1 MYLFFDFLSICKKKA
16 KCANLN
22 YFKSESDLT
31 IPFQRQVRV
40 EKHSTIF
47 LFERRKSFATLLKL
61 YQFESKAK
69 VDHIIDTF
77 KGCFTAYG

>member
-1 MYLFFDFLSICKKKA
+1 MQKKA

-40 EKHSTIF
+40 EKLSTIF
-47 LFERRKSFATLLKL
+47 FSKGEKALRHFLKCTNSN
-61 YQFESKAK
+61 QKQK
-69 VDHIIDTF
+69 
-77 KGCFTAYG
+77 